1 MSKTIDDIVRLLR
14 ERIVLELVQEL
25 QEKAKEEKDDKRAA
39 AMLEAA
45 SELLKTI

>member
-25 QEKAKEEKDDKRAA
+25 QEKAKGEKDNEKAA